1 MFRLFR
7 RMPFFKVLV
16 IGQTLLLALR
26 HLRRLD
32 AGDRRRVVELVRRGR
47 GMDAAERAELKRL
60 LAKLE
65 PRAFAFDTANAFSP
79 FPLPRRLA
87 GRSSR

>member
-1 MFRLFR
+1 
-7 RMPFFKVLV
+7 
-16 IGQTLLLALR
+16 
-26 HLRRLD
+26 
-32 AGDRRRVVELVRRGR
+32 
-47 GMDAAERAELKRL
+47 MDQAEREELKRL

-65 PRAFAFDTANAFSP
+65 PRAFAFNTANAFSP